1 MVLFLGVHGFVKVF
15 FLMVTPTVH
24 GSSWAIDGP
33 GIESELNLF
42 NPLCRPEIEPT
53 PLHWPSHCSQV
64 FGVFFFLSFFFFF
77 FCFFMA
83 APAAYGGFQA
93 RGQTRAGRSWPRA
106 QPQQCQIWAPSATYI
121 TAHGNARSLT
131 HCEWGQGSNLHP
143 HGF

>member
-64 FGVFFFLSFFFFF
+64 FGGFFLLFFFFF
-77 FCFFMA
+77 DFFRA
-83 APAAYGGFQA
+83 AVAAYGGSQA
-93 RGQTRAGRSWPRA
+93 RGQIRAVSHWPRA
-106 QPQQCQIWAPSATYI
+106 QPQQCQI
-121 TAHGNARSLT
+121 
-131 HCEWGQGSNLHP
+131 
-143 HGF
+143 